1 MLKALLRCLEEY
13 RKECWSSG
21 MPEDLDLCTVR
32 VMSDFEGKNNEQATN
47 MWKAIHV
54 GSVVSVS
61 EHGLEWVDGVVK
73 EV

>member
-1 MLKALLRCLEEY
+1 MLKTLLRCFEEY
-13 RKECWSSG
+13 RKECWSSS